1 MYFVDQQKIEEI
13 LTYMDKV
20 IVELRKHSSSTTFL
34 DKMAKE
40 RMIHI
45 VIESILDVGN
55 MMIDGFIM
63 RDPGSYEDI
72 IDILLDENVLEAEHE
87 HAYKKI
93 IEIRKEIVN
102 NYKEVDHNQIFKLLN
117 IHLGE
122 ISQFSKYIQSYL
134 QNELG
139 VANAFSNP
147 KG

>member
-1 MYFVDQQKIEEI
+1 MYFVDQQKMEEI
-13 LTYMDKV
+13 LTYMDTV
-20 IVELRKHSSSTTFL
+20 IDELKKQSSSTTFL

-40 RMIHI
+40 RMTHI

-87 HAYKKI
+87 HAYKRI
-93 IEIRKEIVN
+93 IELRKQIVN
-102 NYKEVDHNQIFKLLN
+102 NYREVDHNLISDLLN
-117 IHLGE
+117 DHLEE
-122 ISQFSKYIQSYL
+122 IAQFSKYIQTYL